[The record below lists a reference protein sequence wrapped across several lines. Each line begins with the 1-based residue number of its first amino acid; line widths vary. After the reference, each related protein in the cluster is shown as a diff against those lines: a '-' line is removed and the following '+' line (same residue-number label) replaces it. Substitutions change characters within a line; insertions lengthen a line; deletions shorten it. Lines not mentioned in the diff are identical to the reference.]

1 MYWTLFPT
9 MMSTE
14 RVPTVN
20 DLRVKL
26 CYICREEEP
35 YDTAHEGPAR
45 AWTHPCNCTL
55 IAHESCLLDWI
66 QSAQGGSQERAQ
78 NALKCPQCGTNYELE
93 SKKSL
98 ALDVLST
105 VNRILQKTGGA
116 FTLVSAA
123 GIIGVMGSG
132 VYITLT
138 AYGAWAVRQFVGK
151 EMFDML
157 LTDDPS
163 NWPWT
168 AFLNLPLL
176 PISLVSSRLSTSP
189 TILPMLLPIVLVWPP
204 HPVAHQW
211 MHHEPWH
218 KRDRPHSPRLRGWP
232 PSPVIFSMIIA
243 PIVKMLYRK
252 LVHRIAFH
260 IFGANLSDAGRSSRL
275 GLYLREGPF
284 LIRFRANVDARPLAD
299 DEAIAAAM
307 DGQLDHD
314 HIDGIP
320 NANPNAGAAP
330 NAAAANDRPQDPNA
344 ANLVAAERL
353 IERGAS
359 SLGRRVGG
367 ALLIPYISNMMGTLL
382 FRISKHSH
390 ILREFLG
397 IKQHRR
403 LLNGLPPS
411 VYAYPQVG
419 PGFDNP
425 VAVTVGDGLRRFG
438 NLLKFAF
445 GNLWGGT
452 KAWAELDPVWWRNT
466 IGLGLFV
473 VARDC
478 LYLTHLWLAK
488 REIESRK
495 VKTRD
500 FSGVDIKELDLVPSF
515 PIPAQRPRRTSGAEI
530 ASRALGQG
538 VQNDTPQQ

>member
-1 MYWTLFPT
+1 
-9 MMSTE
+9 MMSTA

-35 YDTAHEGPAR
+35 YDAIREGPPR

-55 IAHESCLLDWI
+55 IVHEACLLDWI
-66 QSAQGGSQERAQ
+66 QSAQGGSAERAQ
-78 NALKCPQCGTNYELE
+78 NALKCPQCGTSYEME
-93 SKKSL
+93 SRKPL
-98 ALDVLST
+98 VLDVLST
-105 VNRILQKTGGA
+105 INKVLQRAGGV
-116 FTLVSAA
+116 FTLISAA
-123 GIIGVMGSG
+123 GVIGVMGSG

-176 PISLVSSRLSTSP
+176 PLSLISSRLSTSP
-189 TILPMLLPIVLVWPP
+189 TLFPMLLPIVLVWPP
-204 HPVAHQW
+204 SPVAHQW

-232 PSPVIFSMIIA
+232 PSPVIFGMFIA
-243 PIVKMLYRK
+243 PVVKMIYRK
-252 LVHRIAFH
+252 LLHRVALH
-260 IFGANLSDAGRSSRL
+260 IFGANLSDAGRSSRF
-275 GLYLREGPF
+275 GLYLREGPLF
-284 LIRFRANVDARPLAD
+284 IRFRANVDARPLAD

-307 DGQLDHD
+307 NGHLDAND
-314 HIDGIP
+314 NDDP
-320 NANPNAGAAP
+320 DADANPDPAPAPVANAP
-330 NAAAANDRPQDPNA
+330 ANDRPQDPNA
-344 ANLVAAERL
+344 ANLMAAERL
-353 IERGAS
+353 IEKSAS
-359 SLGRRVGG
+359 SLGRRIGG

-411 VYAYPQVG
+411 VYAYPSVSASTGAVG
-419 PGFDNP
+419 G
-425 VAVTVGDGLRRFG
+425 AAVGDGLKKLG
-438 NLLKFAF
+438 QLLKYTV

-473 VARDC
+473 VAKDC
-478 LYLTHLWLAK
+478 LYLAHLWLTK

-495 VKTRD
+495 IKTKD

-515 PIPAQRPRRTSGAEI
+515 PILSPRPRRTSGAEI
-530 ASRALGQG
+530 ASRAFRQ
-538 VQNDTPQQ
+538 VDTSDGRRD